1 MRLAA
6 SAFVVYAPAGMLLEN
21 KVAIVTGAGSGIG
34 REIACQLAEA
44 GARIVVSD
52 IDEAAGRQ
60 TLDRIASSKTEAS
73 FFRADTSK
81 PEDNEALV
89 AEAVRRFG
97 ALHIA
102 INNAGISG
110 PVAPLDEYP
119 LDAWDKVIA
128 VDLSGVFYGLRC
140 QIPALRAAGGGAIVN
155 IASILGQVGLRDS
168 AAYVAAKH
176 GVVGITKSAALEC
189 ARDGIRVNAVGPGFI
204 RTPLTEQNL
213 DAEGLEKVAGLH
225 ALGRLGEP
233 DEVAEL
239 VLWLVSDKAS
249 FVTGAYYAVDGGYLA
264 Q

>member
-1 MRLAA
+1 
-6 SAFVVYAPAGMLLEN
+6 MLLEQ
-21 KVAIVTGAGSGIG
+21 KVAIVTGAASGIG
-34 REIACQLAEA
+34 REVACKLAEA
-44 GARIVVSD
+44 GARVVVSD
-52 IDEAAGRQ
+52 IDENGGRH
-60 TLDRIASSKTEAS
+60 TLDRIISGGGQAS
-73 FFRADTSK
+73 FFRADVSK
-81 PEDNEALV
+81 PEDNAALV

-110 PVAPLDEYP
+110 PVVPLDEYP

-168 AAYVAAKH
+168 APYVAAKH
-176 GVVGITKSAALEC
+176 GVVGLTKSAALEC

-204 RTPLTEQNL
+204 KTALTERNL
-213 DAEGLEKVAGLH
+213 DAEGLVNVAGKH

-233 DEVAEL
+233 AEVAEL
-239 VLWLVSDKAS
+239 VLWLSSDKAS